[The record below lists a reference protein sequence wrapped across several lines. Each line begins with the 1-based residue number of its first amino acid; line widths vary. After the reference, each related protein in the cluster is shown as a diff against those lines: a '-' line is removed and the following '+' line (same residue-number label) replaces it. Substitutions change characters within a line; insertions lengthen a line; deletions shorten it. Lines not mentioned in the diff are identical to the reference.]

1 MSIRLESVSMV
12 SLGESVIS
20 EVSLAVER
28 GTVNVRFGSAPAGK
42 TTRIRLMAD
51 LDQPTSGRI
60 LVDGKD
66 ATAVPVRACSVATEP
81 PCD

>member
-12 SLGESVIS
+12 SMGESVIS
-20 EVSLAVER
+20 EVSLTVER
-28 GTVNVRFGSAPAGK
+28 ETVNVRFGSAPGGK
-42 TTRIRLMAD
+42 TTRMRLMAG
-51 LDQPTSGRI
+51 LDQPSSGRI

-66 ATAVPVRACSVATEP
+66 ATGVPVRECSVATEP